1 MRRGR
6 WRFGHLYCRPNPR
19 ICMQEGL
26 PTFSVLLI
34 SSVPKLRHL
43 LGRKRLIM
51 KGLGRRNSAFGP
63 IVETTILMNDR
74 VCWFGDG
81 VFDAGP
87 ARKHLIAAA
96 KRLGI
101 GVHDAASMEP
111 RGAASFPLSTVSA
124 WMLNGKSSRRFC
136 AHRCDAVARRALLR
150 SSFSV
155 RLTLGR
161 L

>member
-1 MRRGR
+1 M
-6 WRFGHLYCRPNPR
+6 
-19 ICMQEGL
+19 E
-26 PTFSVLLI
+26 
-34 SSVPKLRHL
+34 
-43 LGRKRLIM
+43 
-51 KGLGRRNSAFGP
+51 GLGRRYGAFGP
-63 IVETTILMNDR
+63 IVEMAIPMNDR

-87 ARKHLIAAA
+87 ARKHLIAAV

>member
-1 MRRGR
+1 MMRAPRNYQI
-6 WRFGHLYCRPNPR
+6 FALDDHLDRLYDSVRLAGIEIPMPLDEL
-19 ICMQEGL
+19 IL
-26 PTFSVLLI
+26 P
-34 SSVPKLRHL
+34 
-43 LGRKRLIM
+43 
-51 KGLGRRNSAFGP
+51 
-63 IVETTILMNDR
+63 
-74 VCWFGDG
+74 
-81 VFDAGP
+81 GP

-124 WMLNGKSSRRFC
+124 WMLNGKASRRFC
-136 AHRCDAVARRALLR
+136 AHRCDAVVRRALLR

>member
-1 MRRGR
+1 M
-6 WRFGHLYCRPNPR
+6 
-19 ICMQEGL
+19 E
-26 PTFSVLLI
+26 S
-34 SSVPKLRHL
+34 
-43 LGRKRLIM
+43 
-51 KGLGRRNSAFGP
+51 LGRRNGAFGP
-63 IVETTILMNDR
+63 IVEMAIPMNDC

-81 VFDAGP
+81 VSRAGP

-111 RGAASFPLSTVSA
+111 RVAASFPLSTVSA
-124 WMLNGKSSRRFC
+124 WMLNEKSSRYFC
-136 AHRCDAVARRALLR
+136 AHRCDAVARRGFLR